1 MTPEIRPAAI
11 YTMGLS
17 TSETQRLITQASLY
31 EPITERMLESAGITT
46 GMRVLDVGTGAGDVA
61 LLAAARV
68 GPTGSVT
75 AIDTNPT
82 ILTTA
87 RLRASAAGLTNVTF
101 LEADYRTLALDGGF
115 DAAIGRL
122 VLMYAPEPAAAIRA
136 VVANAGRMVSWH
148 FRSRTLPHCL
158 ATRPRVPHRLRIRCI
173 RGSPTPSGT
182 PGRTRWWARPYMLL
196 SSRPAWV
203 SRIWIC
209 ALPWGAVPNGV
220 GPLGC

>member
-1 MTPEIRPAAI
+1 M
-11 YTMGLS
+11 
-17 TSETQRLITQASLY
+17 
-31 EPITERMLESAGITT
+31 
-46 GMRVLDVGTGAGDVA
+46 
-61 LLAAARV
+61 
-68 GPTGSVT
+68 T

-101 LEADYRTLALDGGF
+101 LEADCRTLALDGGF

-136 VVANAGRMVSWH
+136 VVANVRPDGVVAFQEPDLAPLFGYTTAGS
-148 FRSRTLPHCL
+148 TP
-158 ATRPRVPHRLRIRCI
+158 LRIRCI
-173 RGSPTPSGT
+173 HGSPTPSGT

-196 SSRPAWV
+196 SSRPVWV

-209 ALPWGAVPNGV
+209 TLPWGAVPNGV
-220 GPLGC
+220 GTAWLLIR